1 MFDRWQTLIASFDYI
16 NASFIFIIKVYYVC
30 KRSLDFIERKFS
42 MYELEATT
50 FIEGVNLAPQSV

>member
-1 MFDRWQTLIASFDYI
+1 
-16 NASFIFIIKVYYVC
+16 
-30 KRSLDFIERKFS
+30 

>member
-16 NASFIFIIKVYYVC
+16 NASFIFIIKACNYKNETC
-30 KRSLDFIERKFS
+30 

>member
-16 NASFIFIIKVYYVC
+16 N
-30 KRSLDFIERKFS
+30 
-42 MYELEATT
+42 ELEATT